1 MREAHEGG
9 EGMNFLPRWGR
20 RFRLPIAFIIT
31 CSTALA
37 AITGQVRN
45 QTTGKPQSGA
55 TVALYKLG
63 AQNGLELIDQAK
75 SDAGGQFTINREVQG
90 PNLIRTAFD
99 GVTYNHM
106 LPPGQPTTG
115 LTLEV
120 FNASRQPG
128 AAKVGKHIIMFEPAG
143 GQMAVTETYLL
154 TNSGKT
160 AWNDPDVGTLH
171 FFLPEGARGKAEVQ
185 GTAPGGMP
193 IGAPVKKTSKADVFA
208 ADFAVKPGE
217 TRFHVTYAVPYVE
230 GAPYAGKVIAK
241 EDNTYLVVPSG
252 VTLKGENLN
261 DMGLEPRS
269 QAHIFG
275 LSGNSYSVQLTGA
288 AAAVAT
294 DAGGDDGSPK
304 IEQIMP
310 RVLGRTKLIVGLALG
325 ILALGFALLYRAS
338 GPAGVPRQETA
349 KESRERARR

>member
-1 MREAHEGG
+1 
-9 EGMNFLPRWGR
+9 
-20 RFRLPIAFIIT
+20 
-31 CSTALA
+31 
-37 AITGQVRN
+37 
-45 QTTGKPQSGA
+45 
-55 TVALYKLG
+55 
-63 AQNGLELIDQAK
+63 
-75 SDAGGQFTINREVQG
+75 
-90 PNLIRTAFD
+90 
-99 GVTYNHM
+99 
-106 LPPGQPTTG
+106 
-115 LTLEV
+115 
-120 FNASRQPG
+120 
-128 AAKVGKHIIMFEPAG
+128 MFEPAG

-230 GAPYAGKVIAK
+230 GAPYAGKVITK
-241 EDNTYLVVPSG
+241 DDNTYLVVPNG
-252 VTLKGENLN
+252 VTLKGDNLN
-261 DMGLEPRS
+261 DMGMEPRS

-275 LSGNSYSVQLTGA
+275 LSGNSYSVQMTGA
-288 AAAVAT
+288 VAAVAT
-294 DAGGDDGSPK
+294 DAAGDDGSPK

>member
-1 MREAHEGG
+1 MREAYESGA
-9 EGMNFLPRWGR
+9 GMRPLWGR
-20 RFRLPIAFIIT
+20 RPRLPVIILLT
-31 CSTALA
+31 CSTAFA
-37 AITGQVRN
+37 AITGRVLN
-45 QTTGKPQSGA
+45 QTTGKPQTGA

-90 PNLIRTAFD
+90 PHLIRTAFD

-128 AAKVGKHIIMFEPAG
+128 AAKVGKHIIMFEPGA
-143 GQMAVTETYLL
+143 GQMAVTETYLV
-154 TNSGKT
+154 TNAGKT
-160 AWNDPDVGTLH
+160 SWNDPDAGTLH
-171 FFLPEGARGKAEVQ
+171 FFLPEAAGGKVDVQ

-193 IGAPVKKTSKADVFA
+193 LGTPVKKTAKSDIYA

-217 TRFHVTYAVPYVE
+217 TRFHLTYAVPYTE
-230 GAPYAGKVIAK
+230 GAAFAGKVVTK
-241 EDNTYLVVPSG
+241 DDNTYLVVPNG
-252 VTLKGENLN
+252 VTLKGDNLN
-261 DMGLEPRS
+261 DLGTEPRS
-269 QAHIFG
+269 QAHIYG
-275 LSGNSYSVQLTGA
+275 LAGGGVNGNSYNVQLTGA
-288 AAAVAT
+288 AAAAEP
-294 DAGGDDGSPK
+294 GGDDGSPK

-310 RVLGRTKLIVGLALG
+310 RVLGQAKLIVALALG

-338 GPAGVPRQETA
+338 GPAGIPV